1 MSFAMHGLVQSVG
14 HSDEL
19 IHEFARLQQ
28 GGVAM
33 QLHREYSPGR
43 RLKQREG
50 NKQNSPPAQPTPTTH
65 RTAKSI
71 HAIPGIATVVSKKP
85 TLAVE
90 DKSWPFLNPNEW
102 RCVRWTPV
110 FGRLD
115 KVELRGWEA
124 PYQEQDDGWEAT
136 SIRGS
141 PQCQR

>member
-102 RCVRWTPV
+102 RCGSLAR
-110 FGRLD
+110 
-115 KVELRGWEA
+115 
-124 PYQEQDDGWEAT
+124 T
-136 SIRGS
+136 SEFTVAALSRRTDACRSCTEIRFVGV
-141 PQCQR
+141 